1 MKQASYL
8 CYKETGKYIDLA
20 LIFGSR
26 AAITIE
32 RMIFLFDFASFN
44 WEALLLRAG
53 IIAAQVIGI
62 LIAFAIVRA
71 IGKKLINR
79 SFDRLTKK
87 GDVTNGRALTL
98 RALSENVF
106 SYALIFILVATLFNI
121 FGLSVASLIA
131 GAGIVGLAI
140 GFGAQGLVSDVVTGF
155 FLLLEKQ
162 IDVNDYVTVGAI
174 DGIVESVGLRTTQI
188 RSFDGTLNYI
198 PNRDITTVS
207 NHSRG
212 NMQALVDI
220 GVSYDENIDEA
231 MAVVQAACE
240 NVQMEEGIIV
250 ESPKVIG
257 VQALGTSDV
266 TLRIIA
272 KAKNGEQWAVERELR
287 KTIKEALDAN
297 GIEIPYPHQV
307 NIHKGIGNPAQ
318 S

>member
-1 MKQASYL
+1 M
-8 CYKETGKYIDLA
+8 
-20 LIFGSR
+20 
-26 AAITIE
+26 
-32 RMIFLFDFASFN
+32 FDFASFE
-44 WEALLLRAG
+44 WEALLLKAG
-53 IIAAQVIGI
+53 LIAAQVVGI
-62 LIAFAIVRA
+62 LIAFALVRA
-71 IGKKLINR
+71 IGKKLIDR
-79 SFDRLTKK
+79 FFDKLLVK
-87 GDVTNGRALTL
+87 GDVTKGRALTL
-98 RALSENVF
+98 QSLSENVF

-162 IDVNDYVTVGAI
+162 IDVNDYVTVGLV

-212 NMQALVDI
+212 NMRALVDI
-220 GVSYDENIDEA
+220 GISYDENIDEA
-231 MAVVQAACE
+231 A
-240 NVQMEEGIIV
+240 GIIQTVCDRMAAEDVNIV
-250 ESPKVIG
+250 EGPDVIG
-257 VQALGTSDV
+257 VQAFGASDV

-272 KAKNGEQWAVERELR
+272 KAKNGEQWAVERQLR
-287 KTIKEALDAN
+287 KAIKEALDAQN
-297 GIEIPYPHQV
+297 IEIPFPHQV
-307 NIHKGIGNPAQ
+307 TIHKNLEVLK